1 MAVFRAQVFYTS
13 SRGDKW
19 TNVYHISADDLG
31 GARSSMS
38 SIGVPAL
45 RQFLHPACTLVKI
58 LYSSLTDDTFITDN
72 IESAGLSADS
82 GSLLPIFNSAK
93 IFFST
98 TAVGRPDYKFLR
110 GYLTETLI
118 TGDEIEPTAVSG
130 IDAGFSDLVTDMAGD
145 DSPLCSESGDLWG
158 IVSVQSKVQMRQP
171 HRRRK
176 RTPAP

>member
-1 MAVFRAQVFYTS
+1 MAVFRSQVFFTS

-19 TNVYHISADDLG
+19 TNVYHISAPTLTD
-31 GARSSMS
+31 ARSSMS
-38 SIGVPAL
+38 SIGVPVL
-45 RQFLHPACTLVKI
+45 RAFLHPACTLVKL

-72 IESAGLSADS
+72 VEAAGLSPDS

-98 TAVGRPDYKFLR
+98 SAVGRPDYKFLR

-130 IDAGFSDLVTDMAGD
+130 IDAGFSDFLADMSSD

-176 RTPAP
+176 RTVVP